1 MDKKKGLG
9 LRGRRKEEVER
20 RRKRQENDE
29 VKGKMKG
36 EDKGRKESGGI
47 KVGGRGMKEV

>member
-9 LRGRRKEEVER
+9 LRGRRKEEDER
-20 RRKRQENDE
+20 DR
-29 VKGKMKG
+29 KMKG
-36 EDKGRKESGGI
+36 EDKGRKESGGR